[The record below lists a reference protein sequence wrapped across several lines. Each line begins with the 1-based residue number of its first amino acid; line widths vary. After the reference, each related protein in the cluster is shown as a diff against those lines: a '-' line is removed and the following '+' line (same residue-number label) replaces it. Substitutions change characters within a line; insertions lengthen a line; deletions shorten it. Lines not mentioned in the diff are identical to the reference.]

1 MFFIDFTPKVEY
13 YCYFMAFFLLF
24 VYDDSRLFVFLL
36 TMMVKA
42 FGFLSLKNWKGDY
55 KTKTFYYLCSHLY
68 FENDNSNGF
77 IKNTQD

>member
-24 VYDDSRLFVFLL
+24 VYDDSGLFVFLL

-42 FGFLSLKNWKGDY
+42 FGFLSLKN
-55 KTKTFYYLCSHLY
+55 
-68 FENDNSNGF
+68 
-77 IKNTQD
+77 